1 MSFLSDCSIL
11 ELMTV
16 ISDSR
21 VIILFENEQVSDS
34 FWEDVERSQET
45 HFIH

>member
-34 FWEDVERSQET
+34 F
-45 HFIH
+45 